1 MNCRNSSLSVE
12 QALQTGT
19 GVIPVPGAPS
29 PMPIHVNSSCSVTNP
44 LQSFPSRQQLVGPR
58 KRCCTPPQNKEEPSP
73 HQDRV
78 SSGYVPVLSCTVP
91 AEGEE
96 DGLCDIQN
104 TPEKWLF
111 QRASLNC
118 RQGSAGRELELQRSF
133 VPVDHKSS
141 LISMPR
147 CGITSAQHTP
157 REEFSCLNKCIGSF
171 ITEHLQH
178 LCGLGDETQ
187 TCNKA
192 ETAPKYSTAHLTAL
206 SLLQGLLS

>member
-19 GVIPVPGAPS
+19 GVIPVPGAPF

-44 LQSFPSRQQLVGPR
+44 LQSFPSRQQVAGPR
-58 KRCCTPPQNKEEPSP
+58 KRCCTAPQNKEEPSP

-96 DGLCDIQN
+96 DALCDIQN

-111 QRASLNC
+111 QSKSFPKLQAGIC
-118 RQGSAGRELELQRSF
+118 RQGAGATEIFCSYRSQKQF
-133 VPVDHKSS
+133 DLNAQVWDHFSTTHTQG
-141 LISMPR
+141 
-147 CGITSAQHTP
+147 GIQLPEQMHW
-157 REEFSCLNKCIGSF
+157 I
-171 ITEHLQH
+171 IYH
-178 LCGLGDETQ
+178 
-187 TCNKA
+187 
-192 ETAPKYSTAHLTAL
+192 
-206 SLLQGLLS
+206 